1 MEKLLR
7 SLLLRSLGT
16 ESYLGLVSRAYIQLI
31 SAGFLKNKYPE
42 LFYLKELVQPGFTC
56 VDIGAN
62 VGYYSVFL
70 SRYAGANGRVFSVE
84 PVPLF
89 SNIFVKNTGKFA
101 RKNITLYQCALGA
114 ERKKVT
120 LSTPMIDGVFRH
132 GLTKIVDTPQE
143 QNSQTYEANMEVAD
157 ELFAPLEK
165 IDFLK
170 CDVEGYEV
178 ILFPQMIETLK
189 RCKPLIQME
198 ISTEENR
205 KAILD
210 LLQPLG
216 YTPFCLKDN
225 QLLALTASEAVKY
238 EMGDFYFKVIAQ

>member
-7 SLLLRSLGT
+7 SFLLRSLGT
-16 ESYLGLVSRAYIQLI
+16 EPYLGLVSRVYIQLI
-31 SAGFLKNKYPE
+31 SAGFLRKKYPE

-70 SRYAGANGRVFSVE
+70 SRYAGAEGRVFAVE

-89 SNIFVKNTGKFA
+89 ANIFIKNTGRFA

-114 ERKKVT
+114 EKKKVT
-120 LSTPMIDGVFRH
+120 LSTPVIDGVFRH
-132 GLTKIVDTPQE
+132 GLTKIVEQE
-143 QNSQTYEANMEVAD
+143 TDQSAQSYEAQMEVAD
-157 ELFAPLEK
+157 QLFAPLQK

-178 ILFPQMIETLK
+178 ILFPQMLETLK
-189 RCKPLIQME
+189 RCKPLIQIE

-205 KAILD
+205 KQLIE

-216 YTPFCLKDN
+216 YKPHGLKNN
-225 QLLALTASEAVKY
+225 QLSVLSNEAAIQY
-238 EMGDFYFKVIAQ
+238 EAGDFYFKVIA

>member
-1 MEKLLR
+1 MEKKIR
-7 SLLLRSLGT
+7 SLLLKALGT
-16 ESYLGLVSRAYIQLI
+16 EPYLGLVSNAYIRLI
-31 SAGFLKNKYPE
+31 SAGFLKAKYPE
-42 LFYLKELVQPGFTC
+42 LFYLKTLIKPGFTC

-70 SRYAGANGRVFSVE
+70 SKYAHKEGHVYAIE

-89 SNIFVKNTGKFA
+89 ANVFVKNTGRFA
-101 RKNITLYQCALGA
+101 LKNITLYQCALGA

-120 LSTPMIDGVFRH
+120 LGTPLIDGVFRH
-132 GLTKIVDTPQE
+132 GLTKIMDDNSAQA
-143 QNSQTYEANMEVAD
+143 SQTYEANMEIAD
-157 ELFAPLEK
+157 VLFAPLAK

-189 RCKPLIQME
+189 RCKPIIQIE

-205 KAILD
+205 AS
-210 LLQPLG
+210 LLSLLSPIG
-216 YTPFCLKDN
+216 YKPYRLLN
-225 QLLALTASEAVKY
+225 EQLVELSANEALVY
-238 EMGDFYFKVIAQ
+238 EQGDFYFKAS

>member
-7 SLLLRSLGT
+7 SLLLRSLGP
-16 ESYLGLVSRAYIQLI
+16 ESYLGLVSKAYIQLI
-31 SAGFLKNKYPE
+31 SAGFLRSKYPE
-42 LFYLKELVQPGFTC
+42 LFYLKELIQPGFTC

-84 PVPLF
+84 PVPMF
-89 SNIFVKNTGKFA
+89 ANIFVKNTGKFA
-101 RKNITLYQCALGA
+101 LKNITLYQCALGA

-120 LSTPMIDGVFRH
+120 LSTPVIDGVFRH
-132 GLTKIVDTPQE
+132 GLTKIVDEPQD
-143 QNSQTYEANMEVAD
+143 QSAQSYEANMEIAD
-157 ELFAPLEK
+157 ELFGSLQK

-178 ILFPQMIETLK
+178 ILFPQMLKTLN
-189 RCKPLIQME
+189 RCKPLIQIE

-205 KAILD
+205 KQLIQ

-216 YTPFCLKDN
+216 YKPHALKN
-225 QLLALTASEAVKY
+225 NSLVALSDQEAVTY
-238 EMGDFYFKVIAQ
+238 DSGDFYFKVVA